1 MSNEL
6 KLKQQELQTSLGDKA
21 DIQRK
26 LNEQIRIQA
35 ENTNAQAMRL
45 AQVIGPPP
53 PEKSAQAPV
62 IGSKRKKLGKERLR
76 IRRGT
81 TLPPPPAVLA
91 QHHCQSLVTA
101 MCFGAPK
108 APEIVYQGPSQEEI
122 DANQAALDQFRL
134 IQKHRIRRLWI
145 KCKRRL
151 MRLIRRWNSCS
162 NNLKQ
167 NKLQQQQQLLQCR
180 PRLMPQ
186 LQQ

>member
-1 MSNEL
+1 MCFGGGSRATITKPDYNAYDKQFELQKEAIQNSMSNEL

-76 IRRGT
+76 IRRST
-81 TLPPPPAVLA
+81 SP
-91 QHHCQSLVTA
+91 TA
-101 MCFGAPK
+101 SASGAGLN
-108 APEIVYQGPSQEEI
+108 IT
-122 DANQAALDQFRL
+122 AN
-134 IQKHRIRRLWI
+134 
-145 KCKRRL
+145 
-151 MRLIRRWNSCS
+151 S
-162 NNLKQ
+162 
-167 NKLQQQQQLLQCR
+167 
-180 PRLMPQ
+180 
-186 LQQ
+186 